1 MDFKF
6 NEDQQLLQTMFSEFV
21 EAAVEPVA
29 AELDEKEMFPEELIP
44 QMGEIGMMGITVPE
58 DLGGVGLGMVET
70 TLAVEEIAKACASTA
85 IAVGIHNTLACWPIQ
100 KFGTDAQKEAYLAD
114 MASGEKL
121 GAFALT
127 EPNVGSDAAG
137 VATTA
142 VEQDD
147 CYVLNGSKSFITNG
161 ERASVYI
168 VIAATDKAAGKKGLS
183 AFIVE
188 KGMPGFNFDGHEKK
202 MGIRGSATHG
212 LTFEDVKVPKENLL
226 GKPGEG
232 LKIALT
238 AIDGVRIAIAAQACG
253 IAQHAIDLATKQ
265 VQERTQFG
273 QTIASFQNT
282 QFTLAD
288 MQTRV
293 DAARLLTYRAA
304 AQMDAGE
311 DYASAAAMAK
321 LFASETASY
330 VTGKAVQLYGGYG
343 YSREYPVERLM
354 RDAKITELYGGT
366 SEVQKIV
373 ISRKMG
379 LN

>member
-212 LTFEDVKVPKENLL
+212 LTFEDVKVPKENML

>member
-1 MDFKF
+1 MEFKF
-6 NEDQQLLQTMFSEFV
+6 NEEQQLLQTMFREFV

-29 AELDEKEMFPEELIP
+29 AELDEQERFPEELIP

-58 DLGGVGLGMVET
+58 DFGGVELGMVET
-70 TLAVEEIAKACASTA
+70 TMAVEEIAKSCAATA

-100 KFGTDAQKEAYLAD
+100 KYGTDAQKETYLPD

-127 EPNVGSDAAG
+127 EPNVGSDAAA

-161 ERASVYI
+161 ERAGVYI
-168 VIAATDKAAGKKGLS
+168 VFAATDKSAGKKGIS

-212 LTFEDVKVPKENLL
+212 LTFEDVKVPKENML

-232 LKIALT
+232 LKIALN
-238 AIDGVRIAIAAQACG
+238 AINGVRIAIAAQACG

-273 QTIASFQNT
+273 ATIASFQNT

-304 AQMDAGE
+304 SMMDEGE

>member
-212 LTFEDVKVPKENLL
+212 LTFEDVKVPKENML

-238 AIDGVRIAIAAQACG
+238 AINGVRIAIAAQACG

-273 QTIASFQNT
+273 RTIASFQNT

-293 DAARLLTYRAA
+293 DASRLLTYRAA